1 MSAKTVFEKYTR
13 DYLKFDQV
21 EPKLSSRPDLHAFL
35 MLDALFPGT
44 QSVVAAADHEII
56 YLAFDEE
63 QLDTLGESVLRDLH
77 RCGVSVGS
85 DGVYMFV

>member
-1 MSAKTVFEKYTR
+1 MSAKSVFEKYTKE
-13 DYLKFDQV
+13 YLKFELV
-21 EPKLSSRPDLHAFL
+21 EPKLSKRPDLHAFL
-35 MLDALFPGT
+35 VLETLFPSN
-44 QSVVAAADHEII
+44 QAVVAAADHEII

-63 QLDTLGESVLRDLH
+63 QLDTLGESELRDLH